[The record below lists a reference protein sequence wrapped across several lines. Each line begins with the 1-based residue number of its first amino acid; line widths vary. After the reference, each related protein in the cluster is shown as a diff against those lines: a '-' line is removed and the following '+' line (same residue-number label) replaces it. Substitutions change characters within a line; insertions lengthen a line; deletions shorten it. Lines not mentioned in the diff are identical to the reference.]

1 MTKSQHM
8 NKGKNLS
15 VIIPVFNEDQN
26 ISSVLTKLV
35 NKYPDAE
42 IIVVN
47 DASIDDTAEVC
58 KQFPIILISHPYRIG
73 NGAAIKTGLRK
84 STRDIIVC
92 MDGDGQHKVE
102 DISRFLEK
110 LDEGFDMI
118 VGARYKRT
126 QASLLR
132 YLANTLYNKLA
143 SWMVGHT
150 ISDLTS
156 GFRVAYRKKFLQF
169 YHLLPNGFSY
179 PTTITMAFFRSG
191 YYVDYVP
198 IEAMKRKGS
207 SSIRILR
214 DGFRFLV
221 IIFRIGTLYS
231 PLKLFIPISAMH
243 FALAL
248 SYYGYTYITEHRFT
262 NMSVLLFTVSLVIG
276 LIGLISE
283 QITNLN
289 YSRLLNIE
297 SNKDT

>member
-1 MTKSQHM
+1 MK
-8 NKGKNLS
+8 KGKNLS
-15 VIIPVFNEDQN
+15 IIIPAFNEAQN
-26 ISSVLTKLV
+26 ISKLLTQLV
-35 NKYPDAE
+35 DTYPEAE
-42 IIVVN
+42 IIVID
-47 DASIDDTAEVC
+47 DASEDKTAEIC
-58 KQFPIILISHPYRIG
+58 ATFPVKCISHPYRIG
-73 NGAAIKTGLRK
+73 NGAAIKTGLRN
-84 STRDIIVC
+84 STRDIVVC

-102 DISRFLEK
+102 DISRFTERLFC
-110 LDEGFDMI
+110 GYDMI
-118 VGARYKRT
+118 VGARKKHS
-126 QASLLR
+126 QASFSR
-132 YLANTLYNKLA
+132 YLANTFYNKLA

-150 ISDLTS
+150 IEDLTS

-198 IEAMKRKGS
+198 IEAMKRKGN

-231 PLKLFIPISAMH
+231 PLKLFIPISALH
-243 FALAL
+243 FSLAL
-248 SYYGYTYITEHRFT
+248 LYYTYTYITENRFT

-289 YSRLLNIE
+289 YSRLLDIND
-297 SNKDT
+297 DTNT